1 MQRGRLQREA
11 KNQLWVSRAAGL
23 GPSGGTSG
31 EGLLPSQ
38 FSHNAPG
45 ASADKNGLCSLEE
58 RDRNRQETCLFLRA
72 VRGNSCSVKCRLI
85 REKQPRPGAYFPLQ
99 FFFFLLFCFSSLP
112 IKGKRKPG
120 THPTGQGWME
130 ACCLKKAV
138 RMNLEIPT
146 LKSQWWLHLRHEFVG
161 DF

>member
-31 EGLLPSQ
+31 EGLPPSQ

-99 FFFFLLFCFSSLP
+99 FFFFYCFVSVPFLLKERENLA
-112 IKGKRKPG
+112 
-120 THPTGQGWME
+120 PTPLAKDGWK
-130 ACCLKKAV
+130 LV
-138 RMNLEIPT
+138 
-146 LKSQWWLHLRHEFVG
+146 V
-161 DF
+161 

>member
-31 EGLLPSQ
+31 EGLPPSQ

-99 FFFFLLFCFSSLP
+99 FFFYCFVSVPFLLKERENLA
-112 IKGKRKPG
+112 
-120 THPTGQGWME
+120 PTPLAKDGWK
-130 ACCLKKAV
+130 LV
-138 RMNLEIPT
+138 
-146 LKSQWWLHLRHEFVG
+146 V
-161 DF
+161 

>member
-1 MQRGRLQREA
+1 MSILEGCKRKLLLGEVQADKREA
-11 KNQLWVSRAAGL
+11 AKAWGV
-23 GPSGGTSG
+23 
-31 EGLLPSQ
+31 
-38 FSHNAPG
+38 FSPP
-45 ASADKNGLCSLEE
+45 
-58 RDRNRQETCLFLRA
+58 
-72 VRGNSCSVKCRLI
+72 I
-85 REKQPRPGAYFPLQ
+85 
-99 FFFFLLFCFSSLP
+99 FFFLLFCFSSLP

>member
-31 EGLLPSQ
+31 EGLPPSQ

-99 FFFFLLFCFSSLP
+99 FFFFFYCFVSVPFLLKERENLA
-112 IKGKRKPG
+112 
-120 THPTGQGWME
+120 PTPLAKDGWK
-130 ACCLKKAV
+130 LV
-138 RMNLEIPT
+138 
-146 LKSQWWLHLRHEFVG
+146 V
-161 DF
+161 